1 MGSVKKKLTKTLR
14 KITPKE
20 IAPILPLA
28 AMMIPGLQGMS
39 PLLRYGLPQLLTAAG
54 SARTS
59 GKINPL
65 NQLMAAGASY
75 AAGPGGMGATGKEQ
89 AFMDANTTPIN
100 TGFEAG
106 QVDPGFGI
114 TKNLNEAGKGLD
126 FTAKMNP
133 EAFAK
138 ANPDKFKAFD
148 FVRPEGS
155 NMFAKAGDM
164 IKPLARGYGNAIRD
178 PFDSFGNFAKATGP
192 GVTLAMMDQA
202 ALAQQEAEEDEAAA
216 ASANANFGGAY
227 NDIVDSLYRMSL
239 PENSLYNTGGRVHL
253 ANGGN
258 GGGADRLN
266 DARLAGFSSVAA
278 QRRAQQ
284 AAQRSALQQYG
295 LLGRYNNI
303 GSGGGSG
310 HGAERTELLRQANAT
325 NLQVRGPGIMANV
338 APAPRS
344 AVPAAPVTPVTPAGP
359 TAAEQQAAAA
369 EAAAQAAAAE
379 AARQV
384 PVTMPSP
391 NIAADPTT
399 NTPGLI
405 TNINPTTPF
414 TQRNPFAGNAPLNYQ
429 FIDNIFQPVVEEEA
443 ADGGRIGYAD
453 GDIVEDYEKPFNIDY
468 GPDYRSGPLRSIA
481 NAITNMAPGDFIDKG
496 IVNLRDLLGMET
508 DYEEYLRQMEEVNQ
522 EARDEKNMGGLM
534 STRAGYNMG
543 GMGSIPQTPNVPQG
557 MQLEGRGGG
566 FIPMGAQERK
576 DDVPAMLAKNE
587 FVMTA
592 DAVRAAGGGS
602 VEKGAQ
608 KMYDVMNQLEAQ
620 V

>member
-114 TKNLNEAGKGLD
+114 TKNLNEAGQGLD

-155 NMFAKAGDM
+155 NMFTQAGDM
-164 IKPLARGYGNAIRD
+164 IKPLARGYGNAIRN
-178 PFDSFGNFAKATGP
+178 PFGSFGNFAKATGP

-202 ALAQQEAEEDEAAA
+202 ALAAAQAEEDEAAA
-216 ASANANFGGAY
+216 AAANANFGGAY
-227 NDIVDSLYRMSL
+227 NDVVDSLYRMSL

-253 ANGGN
+253 AD
-258 GGGADRLN
+258 GGANRLN

-303 GSGGGSG
+303 GSGGGSSHG
-310 HGAERTELLRQANAT
+310 HERAELLRRANAT
-325 NLQVRGPGIMANV
+325 NPQVRGPGIMANV

-344 AVPAAPVTPVTPAGP
+344 AAPSGP

-369 EAAAQAAAAE
+369 EAAAAEAAAA
-379 AARQV
+379 AAAQQAANQV

-414 TQRNPFAGNAPLNYQ
+414 TQRNPFAGSAPLNYQ

-508 DYEEYLRQMEEVNQ
+508 DYEEYLRQMEEINQ
-522 EARDEKNMGGLM
+522 EARDEMNMGGLM